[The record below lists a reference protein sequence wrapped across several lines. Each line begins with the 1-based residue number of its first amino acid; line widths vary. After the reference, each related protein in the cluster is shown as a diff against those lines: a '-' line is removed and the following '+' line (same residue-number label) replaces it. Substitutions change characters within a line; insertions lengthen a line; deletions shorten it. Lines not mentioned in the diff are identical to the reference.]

1 MIVLDN
7 IVFELTQTGGVSR
20 YWSETI
26 KELIKKK
33 IKINFLE
40 GKNALKNYDRKK
52 ILLPDQIIPDKG
64 PILSRRFL
72 NPKINSNIFHSSYY
86 RTSKLS
92 KFNVVTIHDFMN
104 EKYPFHPRDF
114 ILARIKKNACKR
126 ADHIVVVSECTKNDL
141 INFYPFVD
149 PNMISVI
156 PNGVSDSFF
165 PEINSSEIF
174 IQGNIIEPKNYFLY
188 VGTRGMCKN
197 FKYALSIFS
206 EAKKRNKN
214 HKLVIVSKL
223 PLDKNEFKLANSLG
237 INTNDLVQIEYVDN
251 SLLRLLYSNCLA
263 LLIPSKYE
271 GFGLPALE
279 SSKCGS
285 IVIGAKGSALDEVV
299 GESEYMINLS
309 KKNEIK
315 RVLDLDFYKEDATKE
330 SKRLLERSK
339 NFSWAK
345 SVSKL
350 ENIYKTLIKEI

>member
-7 IVFELTQTGGVSR
+7 LIFELTHTGGVSK
-20 YWSETI
+20 YWSEI
-26 KELIKKK
+26 NKGLIKKE
-33 IKINFLE
+33 IEINFLE
-40 GKNALKNYDRKK
+40 GKNALNNHDRKK
-52 ILLPDQIIPDKG
+52 IFLSDKIIFEKG
-64 PILSRRFL
+64 SILRRRFL
-72 NPKINSNIFHSSYY
+72 NPKIESNIFHSSYY

-104 EKYPFHPRDF
+104 EKYPSHPRDY
-114 ILARIKKNACKR
+114 ILARIKRNACKK
-126 ADHIVVVSECTKNDL
+126 ADHIIVVSECTKNDL

-149 PNMISVI
+149 PKMVSVI
-156 PNGVSDSFF
+156 HNGVNDSFF
-165 PEINSSEIF
+165 PEISSSEIV
-174 IQGNIIEPKNYFLY
+174 IQKRIIEPKNYFLY
-188 VGTRGMCKN
+188 VGTRGKCKN
-197 FKYALSIFS
+197 FKYVLSIYS
-206 EAKKRNKN
+206 EAKKRNN
-214 HKLVIVSKL
+214 NYKLVIVSKE
-223 PLDKNEFKLANSLG
+223 PLNNNEFKFANSLG
-237 INTNDLVQIEYVDN
+237 INTTDIVQIEYVDN

-285 IVIGAKGSALDEVV
+285 IVIGARGSALDEVI

-315 RVLDLDFYKEDATKE
+315 RVLDLDFFSENAKKE

-339 NFSWAK
+339 NFSWDK

-350 ENIYKTLIKEI
+350 ENIYKTFTKDI